1 MGASFGCYRIKPGF
15 GLCVVRRIP
24 AGESRPSC
32 ILLMMKRILTAV
44 VLVPLVLLLVFK
56 GPFWLVSAVVC
67 AVAEVALWEYLTL
80 ADASGA
86 KTPRAAALVA
96 VALLFLFT
104 FRRPELL
111 APLLGAISL
120 ALLILCAFRSPLDRV
135 LPDTAYSLFGVLYIG
150 LTLTTL
156 PLLYAQEEGPSLL
169 VFLFFVVWAG
179 DTLALYIGR
188 TWGRRKLAPAISP
201 GKTWEGSFA
210 SIAGSL
216 AITALLF
223 WLAAALQARGIAI
236 LSYQGSMAHWLLLAV
251 ILNIAAQFGDLVE
264 SALKRGAGVKDS
276 GSLLP
281 GHGGVLDRIDA
292 LLIAAPV
299 LWYALL
305 VQQSL

>member
-1 MGASFGCYRIKPGF
+1 
-15 GLCVVRRIP
+15 
-24 AGESRPSC
+24 
-32 ILLMMKRILTAV
+32 MMKRVLTAV

-56 GPFWLVSAVVC
+56 GPFWLVTAVVC
-67 AVAEVALWEYLTL
+67 AVAELALWEFLTL

-86 KTPRAAALVA
+86 KTPRIAGFVS

-111 APLLGAISL
+111 APLIGAITL
-120 ALLILCAFRSPLDRV
+120 ALLILCAFRSPLNRV
-135 LPDTAYSLFGVLYIG
+135 LPDSAYTIFGVLYIG
-150 LTLTTL
+150 LSLATL
-156 PLLYAQEEGPSLL
+156 PLLFAQEEGPSLL
-169 VFLFFVVWAG
+169 VFLLFVVWAG

-188 TWGRRKLAPAISP
+188 TWGRKKLAPSLSP

-223 WLAAALQARGIAI
+223 WIAATLQARGIAV
-236 LSYQGSMAHWLLLAV
+236 LSYPGSLVRWLVLAV
-251 ILNIAAQFGDLVE
+251 VLNVAAQVGDLVE